1 MLKRLSLLVIILFFT
16 MLTPAF
22 AAPVTPKLDTQA
34 SGFVYDALAP
44 IRYDELKQNWF
55 YQHPNSTPTPEELEG
70 LASQAF
76 YLHATETPVWKPIVH
91 WRMVGGSHP
100 WVVVPRVQVVNPKGS
115 PAVLE
120 SKLKVQIFA
129 DYGVWYPETKGA
141 ITNVKRLML
150 NNQRQSLIAY
160 ERPLEA
166 LATGDRMLVSLPP
179 LALMP
184 LLKPYPDRFPN
195 RVTVQ
200 IQLFQAQTLVDTQ
213 SLVLRLYADLFALPI
228 YLY

>member
-1 MLKRLSLLVIILFFT
+1 
-16 MLTPAF
+16 
-22 AAPVTPKLDTQA
+22 
-34 SGFVYDALAP
+34 
-44 IRYDELKQNWF
+44 
-55 YQHPNSTPTPEELEG
+55 
-70 LASQAF
+70 
-76 YLHATETPVWKPIVH
+76 
-91 WRMVGGSHP
+91 
-100 WVVVPRVQVVNPKGS
+100 VQVVNPKGS

-129 DYGVWYPETKGA
+129 DYGVWYPEVKGA
-141 ITNVKRLML
+141 ITHVKRLML
-150 NNQRQSLIAY
+150 NNQRQSLTAY

-195 RVTVQ
+195 RVIVQ
-200 IQLFQAQTLVDTQ
+200 LQLFQHNTLVDAQNLT
-213 SLVLRLYADLFALPI
+213 LKLYADLFALPI

>member
-1 MLKRLSLLVIILFFT
+1 ML
-16 MLTPAF
+16 
-22 AAPVTPKLDTQA
+22 D
-34 SGFVYDALAP
+34 
-44 IRYDELKQNWF
+44 
-55 YQHPNSTPTPEELEG
+55 
-70 LASQAF
+70 
-76 YLHATETPVWKPIVH
+76 
-91 WRMVGGSHP
+91 
-100 WVVVPRVQVVNPKGS
+100 
-115 PAVLE
+115 

-129 DYGVWYPETKGA
+129 DYGVWYPEAKGA

-150 NNQRQSLIAY
+150 NNQRQRLTAY